1 MKILDVPRSGSYQG
15 VTSSRNR
22 YGQYVR
28 TRATPVQPRSTFQLN
43 QRARFSTNAAG
54 WRGITDAQRAGWA
67 ALGLMISRTDSL
79 GQPYTLNG
87 FGAYCCV
94 NNNKLDAGDA
104 VVADAPIL
112 VTPADLTTVTLTAT
126 SVALSVAYTATPL
139 AAGVRLI
146 IYVSPQASAGRKFN
160 GDYRLLA
167 VTAAAAASPS
177 NILAAYTARFGVP
190 VTGNRLFL
198 SVCTYQGG
206 FKGSPFNVSQVIA

>member
-28 TRATPVQPRSTFQLN
+28 TRATPVQPRTTFQLN

-54 WRGITDAQRAGWA
+54 WRGITDAQRAGWGD
-67 ALGLMISRTDSL
+67 LGLMISRTDQL
-79 GQPYTLNG
+79 GQSYTLNG
-87 FGAYCCV
+87 FGAYCSV

-104 VVADAPIL
+104 VVSDAPAI
-112 VTPADLTTVTLTAT
+112 VTPPDLVSLTLTAS

-139 AAGVRLI
+139 AAAVRLF

-198 SVCTYQGG
+198 SACTYQGG
-206 FKGSPFNVSQVIA
+206 FKGNPFNVAQVIV

>member
-28 TRATPVQPRSTFQLN
+28 TRATPVQPRTTFQLN
-43 QRARFSTNAAG
+43 QRARMSTNAAG
-54 WRGITDAQRAGWA
+54 WRGITDAQRAGWGD
-67 ALGLMISRTDSL
+67 LGLMMSRTDAL
-79 GQPYTLNG
+79 GQAYTLNG
-87 FGAYCCV
+87 FGAYCSV
-94 NNNKLDAGDA
+94 NNNKLDAGDS
-104 VVADAPIL
+104 VVSDAPSI
-112 VTPADLTTVTLTAT
+112 VTPPDLVTVTLTAT
-126 SVALSVAYTATPL
+126 SAALSVAYTATPL
-139 AAGVRLI
+139 AAGVRLFI
-146 IYVSPQASAGRKFN
+146 FVSPQQSAGRKFN
-160 GDYRLLA
+160 GDYRLLS

-198 SVCTYQGG
+198 SLQTYQGG